1 MSQWDGK
8 SKGTVL
14 GYKIFVFFINKIG
27 IRSAYFVLYFVASYY
42 FLFLK
47 KSNRA
52 IYYYFHQRLGYSAL
66 KSRLH
71 VFKSYYTFGQTI
83 IDKVSIT
90 AGMRNKFTYEFDG
103 ITLLKELLAKK
114 IGAGVTS
121 LGVPLGVA
129 VIVFTIILTWIYV
142 RRANSE
148 FDDTNE
154 ALIKEATK

>member
-1 MSQWDGK
+1 MTIVSAAAYYG
-8 SKGTVL
+8 
-14 GYKIFVFFINKIG
+14 FI
-27 IRSAYFVLYFVASYY
+27 LLVA
-42 FLFLK
+42 
-47 KSNRA
+47 
-52 IYYYFHQRLGYSAL
+52 
-66 KSRLH
+66 
-71 VFKSYYTFGQTI
+71 
-83 IDKVSIT
+83 
-90 AGMRNKFTYEFDG
+90 FD
-103 ITLLKELLAKK
+103 KELLAKK